1 MNDKVNSDPYLLIEQ
16 IERISKEEFYT
27 PEEFDSWIDALAN
40 LGKPAVETLLKRMPG
55 LVSSRLHYV
64 SAHVFARVGYPIN
77 SKALEFMV
85 SDMSNTNSSSYPI
98 SLDAIL
104 KVGAPA
110 LPVIE
115 DALEF
120 YRKDS
125 EEYQMEIDSLEE
137 IKERIRK

>member
-1 MNDKVNSDPYLLIEQ
+1 MNNKVNSDPYLLIEQ
-16 IERISKEEFYT
+16 IERLPEEEFY
-27 PEEFDSWIDALAN
+27 PKEFDFWIDVLAN
-40 LGKPAVETLLKRMPG
+40 LGEPAIEALLERMPG

-85 SDMSNTNSSSYPI
+85 SDVSNTNSSSYAI
-98 SLDAIL
+98 SLDAVL

-120 YRKDS
+120 YRRDS
-125 EEYQMEIDSLEE
+125 EEYAIEIDSL
-137 IKERIRK
+137 KELKNRIRK